1 MANPE
6 APQGADARPLHCL
19 FTATAIGQAGNMMT
33 VVAGPWFVLELTGS
47 PAKTG
52 LVGAALVLGGVV
64 PAVLGGP
71 LVDRLGFKR
80 GSVLADLG
88 SALTVAAVPLLHLAG
103 ILEFWHLLVLVFLLS
118 SINTQGDT
126 ARYGL
131 VPALARA
138 AGMTRER
145 VNSVDRATV
154 RFGSLIGPLVGGLLI
169 ALIGAPNV
177 LLVDAGTFLVSA
189 AVIAVGVPARF
200 SRAPDVDPT
209 AVRSDYG
216 AELRAG
222 LRFVVRSHL
231 LLSMVLIATI
241 GNALDKPLTT
251 VVAPVYAREIFDSA
265 GALGLMVGA
274 FGGGALVGTLAYGAV
289 GRRWPRRL
297 TFLLCFV
304 TSPLVGFGALALT
317 PPLPVVVAAVFLA
330 GLLAG
335 PINPI
340 YETVIQEHTPPEMLG
355 RVFGT
360 IQALAFAL
368 IPVGSVLAGVSIQ
381 RFGTVPTIVGMGVV
395 YLLVTLGAF
404 LNPRLR
410 AMDVFARAA
419 HVDQVPDRGRLRTTP

>member
-1 MANPE
+1 MAGPE
-6 APQGADARPLHCL
+6 ILTRRDTRPLYCL
-19 FTATAIGQAGNMMT
+19 FTATAVGQAGNMMT

-71 LVDRLGFKR
+71 LVDRLGFRR
-80 GSVLADLG
+80 GSVLADVG
-88 SALTVAAVPLLHLAG
+88 SALTVGAVPLLHLAG
-103 ILEFWHLLVLVFLLS
+103 VLEFWHLLVLVFLLS

-131 VPALARA
+131 VPALSRA
-138 AGMTRER
+138 AGMARER

-154 RFGSLIGPLVGGLLI
+154 RFGSLVGPLVAGVLI

-189 AVIAVGVPARF
+189 ALIAVGVPERFNGARD
-200 SRAPDVDPT
+200 ADAT
-209 AVRSDYG
+209 ARSDYG

-251 VVAPVYAREIFDSA
+251 VVAPVYAREVFDSA

-274 FGGGALVGTLAYGAV
+274 FGGGALVGTLAFGAV
-289 GRRWPRRL
+289 GRRWPRRT
-297 TFLLCFV
+297 TFLCCFV
-304 TSPLVGFGALALT
+304 ASPAVGFGALALT
-317 PPLPVVVAAVFLA
+317 PSLAVVVAAVFLA

-360 IQALAFAL
+360 ITALAFVL

-381 RFGTVPTIVGMGVV
+381 RFGTVPTIVGMGAV
-395 YLLVTLGAF
+395 YVLVTLGAF

-410 AMDVFARAA
+410 AMDVSAREAL
-419 HVDQVPDRGRLRTTP
+419 VDQVPDRGALRTTP

>member
-1 MANPE
+1 
-6 APQGADARPLHCL
+6 
-19 FTATAIGQAGNMMT
+19 MMT

-52 LVGAALVLGGVV
+52 LVGAALVLGGVI

-71 LVDRLGFKR
+71 FVDRFGFKR
-80 GSVLADLG
+80 GSVFADLG

-103 ILEFWHLLVLVFLLS
+103 VLEFWHLLVLVFLLS

-138 AGMTRER
+138 AGMERER

-154 RFGSLIGPLVGGLLI
+154 RFGSLIGPLVAGLLI
-169 ALIGAPNV
+169 ALVGAPNV

-200 SRAPDVDPT
+200 NGARDDRL

-222 LRFVVRSHL
+222 LRFVIRSHL
-231 LLSMVLIATI
+231 LLSMLLIATI

-251 VVAPVYAREIFDSA
+251 VVAPVYAREVFASA

-274 FGGGALVGTLAYGAV
+274 FGGGALVGTLAFGAV

-297 TFLLCFV
+297 TFLFCFV
-304 TSPLVGFGALALT
+304 ASPAVGFGALALT
-317 PPLPVVVAAVFLA
+317 PSLAVVVAAVFLA

-360 IQALAFAL
+360 VTALAFVL

-404 LNPRLR
+404 FNPRLR
-410 AMDVFARAA
+410 AMDVSGREAL
-419 HVDQVPDRGRLRTTP
+419 VDQVPDRGSLRTTQ

>member
-1 MANPE
+1 MASPE
-6 APQGADARPLHCL
+6 VPARRDARPLYCL
-19 FTATAIGQAGNMMT
+19 FTATAVGQAGNMMT

-71 LVDRLGFKR
+71 IVDRLGFKR
-80 GSVLADLG
+80 GSVLADVG

-103 ILEFWHLLVLVFLLS
+103 VLEFWHLLVLVFLLS

-131 VPALARA
+131 VPALAA
-138 AGMTRER
+138 AARMTRER

-154 RFGSLIGPLVGGLLI
+154 RFGSLVGPLVAGLLI
-169 ALIGAPNV
+169 PFIGAPNV

-189 AVIAVGVPARF
+189 ALIAVGVPGRFNRARD
-200 SRAPDVDPT
+200 AEP

-251 VVAPVYAREIFDSA
+251 VVAPVYAREVFDSA
-265 GALGLMVGA
+265 AALGLMVGA
-274 FGGGALVGTLAYGAV
+274 FGGGALVGTLAFGAI

-297 TFLLCFV
+297 TFLCCFV
-304 TSPLVGFGALALT
+304 ASPLVGFGALALT

-410 AMDVFARAA
+410 AMDVSAREAL
-419 HVDQVPDRGRLRTTP
+419 VDQVPDRGRLRTTP

>member
-1 MANPE
+1 MAGPE
-6 APQGADARPLHCL
+6 IRSQRDTRPLYSL
-19 FTATAIGQAGNMMT
+19 FTATAVGQAGNMMT

-47 PAKTG
+47 AAKTG

-80 GSVLADLG
+80 GSVLADVG
-88 SALTVAAVPLLHLAG
+88 SAVTVAAVPLMHAAG
-103 ILEFWHLLVLVFLLS
+103 VLEYWHLLVLVFLLS

-126 ARYGL
+126 ARFGL
-131 VPALARA
+131 VPGLARA
-138 AGMTRER
+138 AGMARER
-145 VNSVDRATV
+145 VNSMDRATV
-154 RFGSLIGPLVGGLLI
+154 RFGSLLGPLVAGLLI

-177 LLVDAGTFLVSA
+177 LLVDAGTFLLSA
-189 AVIAVGVPARF
+189 VLVGLGVPSRF
-200 SRAPDVDPT
+200 NRAGDADQRERT
-209 AVRSDYG
+209 DYR

-222 LRFVVRSHL
+222 WRFVTRSHL

-251 VVAPVYAREIFDSA
+251 VVAPVYAREVFDSA

-274 FGGGALVGTLAYGAV
+274 FGGGALLGTLAFGAV
-289 GRRWPRRL
+289 GRRWPRRP
-297 TFLLCFV
+297 TFLACFV
-304 TSPLVGFGALALT
+304 AAPLVGFGTLALT
-317 PPLPVVVAAVFLA
+317 PSLGVVVAAVFLA

-340 YETVIQEHTPPEMLG
+340 YETVIQEHTPPAMLG

-360 IQALAFAL
+360 VTALAFAL

-381 RFGTVPTIVGMGVV
+381 RFGTVPTILGMGAV
-395 YLLVTLGAF
+395 YLLVTLAAV

-410 AMDVFARAA
+410 AMDAPARPVL
-419 HVDQVPDRGRLRTTP
+419 VDEVPDRGRLRTSA